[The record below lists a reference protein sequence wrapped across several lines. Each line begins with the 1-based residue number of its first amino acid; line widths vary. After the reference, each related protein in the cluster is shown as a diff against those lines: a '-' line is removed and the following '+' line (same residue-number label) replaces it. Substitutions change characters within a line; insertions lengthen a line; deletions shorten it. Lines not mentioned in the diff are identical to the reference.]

1 MKRMYPRN
9 KNGLGRTC
17 KNRLQICLNDEQ
29 NEFLNRLSKELDM
42 SKNDI
47 FRWLLDK
54 EISRKCVEF
63 IVDKDVISI

>member
-29 NEFLNRLSKELDM
+29 NEFLNRLSKGLDM

-54 EISRKCVEF
+54 EFDKRCVKFE
-63 IVDKDVISI
+63 VDERLI